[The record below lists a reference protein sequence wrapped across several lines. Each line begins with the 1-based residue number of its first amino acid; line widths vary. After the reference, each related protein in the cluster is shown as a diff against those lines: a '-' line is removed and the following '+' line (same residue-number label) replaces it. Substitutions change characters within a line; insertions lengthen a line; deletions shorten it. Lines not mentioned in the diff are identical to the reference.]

1 MILNIDNVPCTD
13 KIKLYRELKD
23 KNINLMFYEDLRK
36 LKDKSYNLI
45 KSELFDFKNNGDSY
59 NEELSNNMAKNI
71 SIII

>member
-59 NEELSNNMAKNI
+59 NEE
-71 SIII
+71 